1 MSAPSEFVDQIL
13 STRGTMPSSERKKM
27 WQDHEIPQFRD
38 HLKSRIIQLSE
49 EWKAEKTVREQ
60 ETSKRRSGDVL
71 EVEALSSEGEV
82 DIVEDI
88 QSVKAR
94 TAGPRQNQLATRF
107 RG

>member
-1 MSAPSEFVDQIL
+1 
-13 STRGTMPSSERKKM
+13 MPSSERKKM

-38 HLKSRIIQLSE
+38 YLNSRIIQLSE

-60 ETSKRRSGDVL
+60 ETSKQRSGDVL

-88 QSVKAR
+88 PSVKA
-94 TAGPRQNQLATRF
+94 TPGPRQKQPATRL

>member
-1 MSAPSEFVDQIL
+1 
-13 STRGTMPSSERKKM
+13 MPSSERKKM

-38 HLKSRIIQLSE
+38 YLESRIIQLSE
-49 EWKAEKTVREQ
+49 EWKGGKTFRE
-60 ETSKRRSGDVL
+60 EVTNKRRNEDVL

-88 QSVKAR
+88 DISSVKA
-94 TAGPRQNQLATRF
+94 TPGHKQKQLAKRF